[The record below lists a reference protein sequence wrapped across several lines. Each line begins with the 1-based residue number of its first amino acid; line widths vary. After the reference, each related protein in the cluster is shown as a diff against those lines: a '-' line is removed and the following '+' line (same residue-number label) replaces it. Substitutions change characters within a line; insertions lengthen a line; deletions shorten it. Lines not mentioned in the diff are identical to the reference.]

1 MRIKNI
7 KEIDPVES
15 NCISVDSPDK
25 LFAVGEKGSLMT
37 HNSVSQQNIIIS
49 CLLRPKNWVILG
61 IDLKRV
67 ELTRFKKFGV
77 KVATD
82 IETSVEF
89 LRFAQAVM
97 MKRYERMEET
107 GVNDFTDLPEPLQAL
122 MIMIDEAG
130 ELLSPTGAKALSENT
145 SILTPNGSKPLKS
158 VKIGDTLLDNYGK
171 PTKVT
176 NKYIPKKQKKYELS
190 ISSDTSKKS
199 EQFIAGEEHYWVVYF
214 KNNEGN
220 LDGPH
225 TLETY
230 KLHEIIKRE
239 KRKPLNERI
248 EIKIK
253 RRFDHEEWFTIDNI
267 KQVESTDKLYCI
279 SVDSPECQFQI
290 GEMGVPTHNTD
301 EAKEVDELKGEAIMI
316 IGSIARLGRAAGVHL
331 VIATQRPDA
340 KLIPG
345 EVRDNLAVR
354 VGCGRLKPSASLM
367 MFDSNIGQR
376 IHANPKG
383 GMYVQIHGA
392 GNMGQGFFAPNDWL
406 EKYYDKHGLFEQ
418 AKPAKVVADLD
429 DTMKKADKPFV
440 EYWDNDMEEIHEAK
454 SED

>member
-1 MRIKNI
+1 MRVKNI

-25 LFAVGEKGSLMT
+25 LFAIGEKGSLMT

-145 SILTPNGSKPLKS
+145 AILTPNGSKPLKS

-176 NKYIPKKQKKYELS
+176 NKYIPEKQKKYELS

-214 KNNEGN
+214 ENSSKQ
-220 LDGPH
+220 LDGPYLLK
-225 TLETY
+225 T
-230 KLHEIIKRE
+230 HEINTILE
-239 KRKPLNERI
+239 KE
-248 EIKIK
+248 
-253 RRFDHEEWFTIDNI
+253 
-267 KQVESTDKLYCI
+267 
-279 SVDSPECQFQI
+279 
-290 GEMGVPTHNTD
+290 
-301 EAKEVDELKGEAIMI
+301 
-316 IGSIARLGRAAGVHL
+316 
-331 VIATQRPDA
+331 
-340 KLIPG
+340 
-345 EVRDNLAVR
+345 
-354 VGCGRLKPSASLM
+354 RLKPTRE
-367 MFDSNIGQR
+367 QR
-376 IHANPKG
+376 KLKIKKG
-383 GMYVQIHGA
+383 G
-392 GNMGQGFFAPNDWL
+392 D
-406 EKYYDKHGLFEQ
+406 
-418 AKPAKVVADLD
+418 
-429 DTMKKADKPFV
+429 
-440 EYWDNDMEEIHEAK
+440 
-454 SED
+454 EDES